1 MKCLLKTLDMKLA
14 EKWGKFVKRCSKNKL
29 WNSTKNLHFPGFA
42 QKICKQWMK
51 LTIFFGLIFKFGA
64 LMVSEMGCYDL
75 KCEKAII
82 TAS

>member
-1 MKCLLKTLDMKLA
+1 LLKNGENLSKGVPKINFEILLKTCIFRVLPKKLLQA
-14 EKWGKFVKRCSKNKL
+14 MDEVKN
-29 WNSTKNLHFPGFA
+29 
-42 QKICKQWMK
+42 
-51 LTIFFGLIFKFGA
+51 FFGLIFKFGA